1 MSSQLLN
8 ILLSRLHFNF
18 FLIPYLIPFKGNKHF
33 KIENKTPI
41 NNIIIYNIN
50 KQAYFMSS

>member
-41 NNIIIYNIN
+41 NNI
-50 KQAYFMSS
+50 